1 MSKKEGEILI
11 NFDGEINGYTV
22 ARSATTDVARL
33 FCYSHLKVGLII
45 YARISRVLPGNGRS
59 VRQSLSPILASI
71 ASMNIDFAQR
81 EPVISSGEELAL
93 SAWLAR

>member
-59 VRQSLSPILASI
+59 VRQSLSPILS
-71 ASMNIDFAQR
+71 SMNIDFAQR